1 MLYSELFSRSLQKLG
16 RHELTVAVE
25 VLIER
30 AFGLSRTQFW
40 IRRNQEIDNARNL
53 AAFRRAFSKLLKDE
67 PLAYI
72 TGEKEFYSH
81 PFAVNRRVLIPR
93 PETEFLVEKALA
105 LNPPPATILDIGSG
119 SGNIAISLALRSA
132 ARVWALEKS
141 RAAHS
146 VLKRNIAHFDLETRV
161 IPLLAD
167 LFPVRQIRFDL
178 IVSNPPY
185 LSCRE
190 WDRLPRMIRDF
201 EPKEALV
208 SGPKGT
214 EVIEAIIFQ
223 APRFLPAGGCLLLEA
238 GRGQHRSVSRF
249 LKESGFGGIEWI
261 RDLQGIPR
269 VVMARK

>member
-1 MLYSELFSRSLQKLG
+1 VLYSELFARSLQKLG
-16 RHELTVAVE
+16 RHELTAAVE

-30 AFGLSRTQFW
+30 AFNLSRTQFW
-40 IRRNQEIDNARNL
+40 IRRNQEIDNARKL
-53 AAFRRAFSKLLKDE
+53 AAFRRAFSRLLKDE

-81 PFAVNRRVLIPR
+81 PFTVNRRVLIPR

-105 LNPPPATILDIGSG
+105 LNPPPATILDIGAG
-119 SGNIAISLALRSA
+119 SGNIAVSLALRSD

-146 VLKRNIAHFDLETRV
+146 VLKRNIARFALGTSI

-167 LFPVRQIRFDL
+167 LFPGRPIRFDL

-201 EPKEALV
+201 EPREALV
-208 SGPKGT
+208 AGPKGT
-214 EVIEAIIFQ
+214 EVIEEIICR
-223 APRFLPAGGCLLLEA
+223 APGFLNAGGCLLLEA
-238 GRGQHRSVSRF
+238 GKGQHRRVSR
-249 LKESGFGGIEWI
+249 LLTESGFSGIEWI
-261 RDLQGIPR
+261 RDFQGIPR
-269 VVMARK
+269 VVLARR